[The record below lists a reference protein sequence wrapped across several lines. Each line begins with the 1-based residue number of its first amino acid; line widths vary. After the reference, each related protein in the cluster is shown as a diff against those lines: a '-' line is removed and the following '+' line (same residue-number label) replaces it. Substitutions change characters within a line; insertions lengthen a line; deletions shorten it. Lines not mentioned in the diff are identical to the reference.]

1 MSSKTLLLKIAKLN
15 EENDELYFKYNHLK
29 EKYNELKNKTLK
41 DLEIR
46 NRSGANIIG
55 YKTATGE
62 YIVNPSADTR
72 IIPQS
77 KLFVLGTPEQITAL
91 KIILS

>member
-1 MSSKTLLLKIAKLN
+1 MNLKLKYFLHLLFLTQIFISQ
-15 EENDELYFKYNHLK
+15 NDS
-29 EKYNELKNKTLK
+29 LKNKTLK

-62 YIVNPSADTR
+62 YIINPNADTR
-72 IIPQS
+72 IIPDS
-77 KLFVLGTPEQITAL
+77 KLFVLGTSEQIAAL
-91 KIILS
+91 KKILS

>member
-1 MSSKTLLLKIAKLN
+1 MIAIT
-15 EENDELYFKYNHLK
+15 E
-29 EKYNELKNKTLK
+29 KTLK

-62 YIVNPSADTR
+62 YIINPNADTR
-72 IIPQS
+72 IIPDS
-77 KLFVLGTPEQITAL
+77 KLFVLGTSEQIAAL
-91 KIILS
+91 KKILS